1 MSEIFFSLESGRHA
15 TLYRFTIEKAKHLS
29 FISRKVSSLFKCHTT
44 FSYILIKWKVS
55 RGDRQASKGFSL
67 LSEPKIPE
75 QKAEAFTKKY
85 LYGGLDPGAVYL
97 NRICQ

>member
-1 MSEIFFSLESGRHA
+1 MLHGIALLLKRLRTF
-15 TLYRFTIEKAKHLS
+15 LS
-29 FISRKVSSLFKCHTT
+29 RRVSSLFKCHTT

-75 QKAEAFTKKY
+75 QKDEDKGAKPVKKPT
-85 LYGGLDPGAVYL
+85 L
-97 NRICQ
+97 